1 MKYQINKKRPQP
13 HAVISSGQNMV
24 RLPLHY
30 NKEGESMKPETQ
42 ANAVKAFKWY
52 LFGVITVLIVLTA
65 DQIKFYDRDGIKS
78 WITISWTDSWDL
90 QKHQKSG
97 ESKSRH

>member
-1 MKYQINKKRPQP
+1 
-13 HAVISSGQNMV
+13 
-24 RLPLHY
+24 
-30 NKEGESMKPETQ
+30 MKPETQ

-65 DQIKFYDRDGIKS
+65 DQIKFFDREGIKS
-78 WITISWTDSWDL
+78 WITISYNDSWDS

-97 ESKSRH
+97 ESKSQR